1 MRRLLARRDARLL
14 LAGQTLSLLGDRAMY
29 LALGVWVKSLT
40 GSSAL
45 AGLVFFVF
53 ALPYLGAPLGGL
65 LVDRVRRRPLMI
77 WTDLAIG
84 SILLLLLLV
93 HDRGQLWLLYLVTAC
108 YGASGVVFGSARSAL
123 LTVML
128 EDELLPDANAALQ
141 TISEGMRLVAPLAG
155 AGLYAALGGG
165 AVAALDAATFGAS
178 AFCLALLTVDE
189 PEPAPREHHW
199 RVELAAGARHVAQTP
214 VLRRIV
220 FTTAAA
226 VFVIGF
232 AETLIFAVVDL
243 GLHRPP
249 SFLGVLIA
257 CQGVG
262 AIAGGLTAAPLLRR
276 IGDARLVGLGIALFA
291 LGDLGFLAHSLAVV
305 VAGIAV
311 AGAGLP
317 WAVVGF
323 ITAVQRRSP
332 AHLQGRVAAAA
343 DMFLSLPQTISI
355 ALGAALSTLIDYR
368 IVVVVMAVVTG
379 VCGLSLL
386 PRGTARAVEGAEPL
400 RT

>member
-1 MRRLLARRDARLL
+1 MRRLLAQRDARLL
-14 LAGQTLSLLGDRAMY
+14 LAGETLSLFGDRAMF

-40 GSSAL
+40 GSSSL

-53 ALPYLGAPLGGL
+53 ALPFLAAPLGGL

-84 SILLLLLLV
+84 SVLLLLLLV
-93 HDRGQLWLLYLVTAC
+93 HDRSQIWLIYVVAAC

-141 TISEGMRLVAPLAG
+141 TISEGMRLIAPLVG
-155 AGLYAALGGG
+155 AGLFAAIGGG
-165 AVAALDAATFGAS
+165 AVAALDAATFGMS
-178 AFCLALLTVDE
+178 AFCLALLSVQE
-189 PEPAPREHHW
+189 PTPAPHEHHW
-199 RVELAAGARHVAQTP
+199 RVELMAGIKHVARTP
-214 VLRRIV
+214 VLSRIV
-220 FTTAAA
+220 STTAVA
-226 VFVIGF
+226 VLVVGF
-232 AETLIFAVVDL
+232 AETLIFSVIDL

-276 IGDARLVGLGIALFA
+276 IGDARLVGLGILVFGVGE
-291 LGDLGFLAHSLAVV
+291 LGLLGTSLSVV
-305 VAGIAV
+305 VPGIVV

-323 ITAVQRRSP
+323 MTAVQRRTP
-332 AHLQGRVAAAA
+332 PQLQGRAAAAA
-343 DMFLSLPQTISI
+343 DMLLSVPQTISL
-355 ALGAALSTLIDYR
+355 ALGAVLATVVDYR
-368 IVVVVMAVVTG
+368 ILVVVMAVVIGACG
-379 VCGLSLL
+379 VTLL
-386 PRGTARAVEGAEPL
+386 PGGRSASVGDEPQPA
-400 RT
+400 